1 VPHLEDEKTDLCR
14 HFGECGGCQSQDM
27 PYEEQ
32 LAAKE
37 AMLRE
42 LFQEHWDGP
51 IPVEASPV
59 IWHYRNKVDP
69 AFGRKFYPE
78 PPPKD
83 FVRETVL
90 GFKRPGRWYDPLEIE
105 ECLIGPDGMGEL
117 MGAVRSWLRE
127 QGLQGYNNRN
137 KQGFLRV
144 LLVRDGKRTGER
156 MVVLVTSDGEFDKAS
171 FVEAVQGVFPCTS
184 IHRAIYRGAAD
195 LAAADEIE
203 LLHGEPTI
211 DEKLCIP
218 DGDAPRDLTFRL
230 SPFSFFQTNTLGA
243 ERLYAKIR
251 TWVKQVAPATLY
263 DLYGGAGS
271 IAFVCSDL
279 VGQVHSVE
287 NVEEATID
295 GRFNAG
301 VNEIENVT
309 FYTEKVKNYLRNII
323 VGPGALEEDSAVVV
337 DPPRSGLHPKALRRL
352 VELAPKNLLYV
363 SCKPTVLAQELPAL
377 LERYRLDD
385 MSAVDMFPHT
395 RHVELV
401 AALSL
406 RE

>member
-1 VPHLEDEKTDLCR
+1 
-14 HFGECGGCQSQDM
+14 
-27 PYEEQ
+27 
-32 LAAKE
+32 
-37 AMLRE
+37 
-42 LFQEHWDGP
+42 
-51 IPVEASPV
+51 
-59 IWHYRNKVDP
+59 
-69 AFGRKFYPE
+69 
-78 PPPKD
+78 
-83 FVRETVL
+83 
-90 GFKRPGRWYDPLEIE
+90 
-105 ECLIGPDGMGEL
+105 
-117 MGAVRSWLRE
+117 
-127 QGLQGYNNRN
+127 
-137 KQGFLRV
+137 
-144 LLVRDGKRTGER
+144 

-171 FVEAVQGVFPCTS
+171 FVEAVQSVFPCAS

-211 DEKLCIP
+211 DEKLCVP
-218 DGDAPRDLTFRL
+218 DGDATRDLTFRL

-271 IAFVCSDL
+271 IAFTCADL
-279 VGQVHSVE
+279 VGHVHSVE
-287 NVEEATID
+287 NVEEATND

-301 VNEIENVT
+301 VNKIENVT
-309 FYTEKVKNYLRNII
+309 FHTEKVKNYLRNII
-323 VGPGALEEDSAVVV
+323 VGPGALEADSAVVV

-363 SCKPTVLAQELPAL
+363 SCKPMVLAQELPAL

-406 RE
+406 KD